1 MASRRVF
8 SRLSGVALASLLLAA
23 LAPEAAAA
31 HLLTDG
37 DLVPNLSGAAF
48 ALQACPGAIE
58 LVTTPENQ
66 TDVHQQTVAPVA
78 PGSYTLSGSV
88 RVDSGSPSITAAL
101 VWRDGNGSTISQTNQ
116 SLAPGSSYQP
126 FILTG
131 SPPAGTASVV
141 GRLTVTSSGDATVCV
156 DSFNLQGPPPGAA
169 TAAPTATATPLP
181 TATAT
186 ATLTATPE
194 GPPPAATQPPQAT
207 QPPLADSSPSAPGP
221 SGGTGGG
228 LRFENGGFERGLAGW
243 DKFGGEL
250 MVANGPVNSGS
261 AAGAFVSAT
270 ESTKWAFQLVAID
283 PAQAYELSGYLWA
296 NAGVEAAYLRIS
308 WYESANGDGRA
319 MTTDDSLARISG
331 DSGGYVFL
339 TTGPI
344 QPPAGAHSARLRAM
358 LAPRGAGRAT
368 LYLDDFS
375 FFELPP
381 GSAPPRPAGQTSPPG
396 GETAADEPQAAPGN
410 ARTST
415 APPSQPSAASTFVAE
430 VSDESDAAGA
440 EDADAAQ
447 GGAGGGL
454 SLLWPGAGL
463 LFLVGL
469 GGGYVYAR
477 RRPP

>member
-23 LAPEAAAA
+23 LLPA
-31 HLLTDG
+31 HAGVT
-37 DLVPNLSGAAF
+37 F

-58 LVTTPENQ
+58 LVTTPSDQ
-66 TDVHQQTVAPVA
+66 TATLQILRSPVP
-78 PGSYTLSGSV
+78 PGTYTLSGSV
-88 RVDSGSPSITAAL
+88 LVAEGSPSIVASL
-101 VWRDGNGSTISQTNQ
+101 IWRDGNGSTISQTNQ

-131 SPPAGTASVV
+131 SPPAGAASVV
-141 GRLTVTSSGDATVCV
+141 GRLTVTAAGDATVCV
-156 DSFNLQGPPPGAA
+156 DGFDLQGPPPGAA

-194 GPPPAATQPPQAT
+194 GPPPTATQPPQAT

-221 SGGTGGG
+221 SAGPGGSGGG
-228 LRFENGGFERGLAGW
+228 LRFENGGFEGGLTGW

-296 NAGVEAAYLRIS
+296 DAGVEAAYLRIS
-308 WYESANGDGRA
+308 WYEAADGDGRA
-319 MTTDDSLARISG
+319 ITTDDSLARISG

-344 QPPAGAHSARLRAM
+344 QPPAGARSARLRAM
-358 LAPRGAGRAT
+358 LAPRGAGPAT

-381 GSAPPRPAGQTSPPG
+381 GSAPPRLAGQTSPPG

-415 APPSQPSAASTFVAE
+415 APPSQPRAASTLVAE